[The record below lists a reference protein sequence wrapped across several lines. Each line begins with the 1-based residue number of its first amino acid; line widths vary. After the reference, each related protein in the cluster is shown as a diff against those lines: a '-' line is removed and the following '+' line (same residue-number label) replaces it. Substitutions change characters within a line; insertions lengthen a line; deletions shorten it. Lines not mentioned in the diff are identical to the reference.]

1 MPDAP
6 PVTTATLPSNR
17 PLMSSPVRGSRRH
30 DGSAGAGFGSRPP
43 VRKDASMKIS
53 TTLGF
58 DGDPV
63 RYARKAK
70 DLESAGVDLIWS
82 GEIYGFDLVSSLA
95 YLAGQT
101 TTLELMTGIIP
112 VYSRTPALIAQT
124 AATIDALSGGRFH
137 LGLGS
142 SGPQVIEGWHGVPFD
157 RPLQRTR
164 ETIEVCRKVW
174 SRDPLT
180 YDGTTIQLP
189 LPAERGTGLGKPL
202 KLMSKPVRPD
212 IPVWIAAIGPR
223 NVELAAEVAQ
233 GWQPIHFVPDRF
245 QQVWGDALAA
255 GAAKRAPELGPLQ
268 IMAGGTV
275 AIGNDKAVREAREGT
290 RANVGFYVGGMGARE
305 KNFYN
310 ELFQRYGWVDEARE
324 IQDLFL
330 SGKRDAAI
338 AAVPDEYVDLA
349 TLAGDPGYVRERI
362 AVYRSIGVTYLN
374 ITVVDEEP
382 LRVFEQVKAWSE

>member
-1 MPDAP
+1 
-6 PVTTATLPSNR
+6 
-17 PLMSSPVRGSRRH
+17 
-30 DGSAGAGFGSRPP
+30 
-43 VRKDASMKIS
+43 MKIA
-53 TTLGF
+53 TTLGY

-63 RYARKAK
+63 RFARRAK
-70 DLESAGVDLIWS
+70 DLESAGVDLVWS
-82 GEIYGFDLVSSLA
+82 GEIYGFDLVSTLA

-124 AATIDALSGGRFH
+124 AATIDSLSNGRFH

-164 ETIEVCRKVW
+164 ETIDVCRKVW
-174 SRDPLT
+174 ARESLT
-180 YDGTTIQLP
+180 YDGKTIQLP
-189 LPAERGTGLGKPL
+189 LSAERGGSGLGKPL
-202 KLMSKPVRPD
+202 KLAAKPLRAD
-212 IPVWIAAIGPR
+212 IPIWIAAIGPK

-245 QQVWGDALAA
+245 QQVWGDALRA
-255 GAAKRAPELGPLQ
+255 GSAKRSADMAPLQ

-275 AIGNDKAVREAREGT
+275 ALGNGPEVREAREAT
-290 RANVGFYVGGMGARE
+290 RANVGFYVGGMGARD

-310 ELFQRYGWVDEARE
+310 ELFHRYGWADEARE

-330 SGKRDAAI
+330 SGKREEAFSK
-338 AAVPDEYVDLA
+338 VPEEYLDMA
-349 TLAGDPGYVRERI
+349 TLCGDEGYVRERLAI
-362 AVYRSIGVTYLN
+362 YKEVGVSYLN
-374 ITVVDEEP
+374 INVVGDDP
-382 LRVFEQVKAWSE
+382 MATFEKVKSWAA

>member
-1 MPDAP
+1 
-6 PVTTATLPSNR
+6 
-17 PLMSSPVRGSRRH
+17 
-30 DGSAGAGFGSRPP
+30 
-43 VRKDASMKIS
+43 MKIS

-58 DGDPV
+58 NGDPAK
-63 RYARKAK
+63 YARQAR
-70 DLESAGVDLIWS
+70 DLESAGVDLVWS

-112 VYSRTPALIAQT
+112 VYSRSPALIAQT
-124 AATIDALSGGRFH
+124 AATIDALSNGRFH

-164 ETIEVCRKVW
+164 ETIDVCRKVW
-174 SRDPLT
+174 SREPLT
-180 YDGTTIQLP
+180 YEGKTITLP
-189 LPAERGTGLGKPL
+189 LPAEKGTGLGKPL
-202 KLMSKPVRPD
+202 KLMNTPRRQD
-212 IPVWIAAIGPR
+212 IPVWIAAIGPK

-245 QQVWGDALAA
+245 QQVWGDALKA
-255 GAAKRAPELGPLQ
+255 GAARRDPALGPLQ

-275 AIGNDKAVREAREGT
+275 ALGKGKDVQEARDAT
-290 RANVGFYVGGMGARE
+290 RNHIGFYVGGMGARE

-310 ELFQRYGWVDEARE
+310 ELFQRYGWVDEAKT

-330 SGKRDAAI
+330 SGKRAEAM
-338 AAVPDEYVDLA
+338 AAVPEEYLDLA
-349 TLAGDPGYVRERI
+349 TLAGDPGHVRERI
-362 AVYRSIGVTYLN
+362 GVYKEIGVTYLN
-374 ITVVDEEP
+374 INVIGEEP
-382 LRVFEQVKAWSE
+382 LKIYEQVKAWAE

>member
-1 MPDAP
+1 
-6 PVTTATLPSNR
+6 
-17 PLMSSPVRGSRRH
+17 
-30 DGSAGAGFGSRPP
+30 
-43 VRKDASMKIS
+43 MKIS

-70 DLESAGVDLIWS
+70 DLESAGVDLVWS

-164 ETIEVCRKVW
+164 EVIDVCRQVW
-174 SRDPLT
+174 TRQPLI
-180 YDGTTIQLP
+180 YDGVTIKLP
-189 LPAERGTGLGKPL
+189 LPAEQGTGLGKPL
-202 KLMSKPVRPD
+202 KLMNKPLRTD
-212 IPVWIAAIGPR
+212 IPIWIAAIGPK
-223 NVELAAEVAQ
+223 NVELAAEVAE

-245 QQVWGDALAA
+245 QQVWGDSLKA
-255 GAAKRAPELGPLQ
+255 GEAKRDAALGPLQ

-275 AIGNDKAVREAREGT
+275 ALGSGPEVREAREAT
-290 RANVGFYVGGMGARE
+290 RATVGFYVGGMGARE

-310 ELFQRYGWVDEARE
+310 DLFQRYGWVDEARE

-330 SGKRDAAI
+330 SGRRDEAI
-338 AAVPDEYVDLA
+338 AKVPDEYVDLA
-349 TLAGDPGYVRERI
+349 TLCGDPGYVRERI
-362 AVYRSIGVTYLN
+362 GVYKDVGVTYLN
-374 ITVVDEEP
+374 ITAVGEEP
-382 LRVFEQVKAWSE
+382 LKIFEQVKAWSE